1 MATDTF
7 IVKGGKIKGVIIE
20 YEEYE
25 KIEELLDIGLARA
38 MEEAKDDELVPYE
51 KIKHLLGDDES
62 SI

>member
-1 MATDTF
+1 
-7 IVKGGKIKGVIIE
+7 
-20 YEEYE
+20 
-25 KIEELLDIGLARA
+25 